1 MRKKIW
7 AVIGVIAV
15 MAVVLS
21 VTVFAQEDPAAAEIE
36 LTNYNLIDV
45 LYKSIIMTLDSVFA
59 FVDKIYVLFKG
70 LF

>member
-1 MRKKIW
+1 MRRKIW
-7 AVIGVIAV
+7 ILLGVIAV
-15 MAVVLS
+15 MAVALS

-45 LYKSIIMTLDSVFA
+45 LYRSITMTLDTVFA